1 MIAPA
6 MLANALLGLL
16 LLAQVRPGAP
26 TALERWRDAVELD
39 LPREALREMAE
50 QLSAQGSLRASGEA
64 RYLAVQLASGANEPR
79 LLELALDPAGL
90 ADEQRA
96 WLSLCR
102 ARIALSQDA
111 FAECAQ
117 ALRLDARGQLPA
129 ELARLPE
136 SDWLL
141 GKLLDRQGRSAAARA
156 PLERFVQNAPLSPQA
171 PAAWH
176 MLARGA
182 RESADLERAR
192 ACTQS
197 GLASAQWHSYYR
209 ARRIQLREAPDDPL
223 PRLGLAQ
230 LMIAAQRDDIA
241 RLWLEELNTRWPSE
255 PRGWLEFARLEQR
268 AGALER
274 ARAHHQRYLELGGKE
289 PLEPASKLPR

>member
-1 MIAPA
+1 MIAH
-6 MLANALLGLL
+6 ALLGVL
-16 LLAQVRPGAP
+16 LLAQVRPGAS

-39 LPREALREMAE
+39 LPQEALREMAE
-50 QLSAQGSLRASGEA
+50 QLSPRGSLRASGEA
-64 RYLAVQLASGANEPR
+64 RYLAVQLASAANEQR

-90 ADEQRA
+90 ADEQRS
-96 WLSLCR
+96 WLALCR
-102 ARIALSQDA
+102 ARLALSQDA

-117 ALRLDARGQLPA
+117 ALRLDAKGQLPP
-129 ELARLPE
+129 ELARLWE

-141 GKLLDRQGRSAAARA
+141 GKLLDRQGKSAAARA

-171 PAAWH
+171 PSAWH

-182 RESADLERAR
+182 RESADTERAQ
-192 ACTQS
+192 ACTKA

-209 ARRIQLREAPDDPL
+209 ARRIQLREAPNDPL

-230 LMIAAQRDDIA
+230 LLIAAQRDDIA
-241 RLWLEELNTRWPSE
+241 RLWLEELTTRWPNE
-255 PRGWLEFARLEQR
+255 PRGWLEYARLEQR

-274 ARAHHQRYLELGGKE
+274 ARLHHKRYMELGGKE
-289 PLEPASKLPR
+289 PLEPASNSPR